1 MNFSRLESFSW
12 LRKKK
17 KKIENL
23 VVVSGHVRFHEIFNL
38 KNKKNYETF
47 LFSFEERRKSFFSV
61 EEKSFFFNLKVSFW
75 NWNRMFIKFNFQ
87 RLESKSFIESTNVIV
102 LHDAVCYLKLRVD
115 WNSKNVLNSKQIL
128 LQWMKFHWKTTF
140 YELKQGNYIKLWQN
154 IKAES
159 KSIHKCRQQNQSRV
173 FAWRQRK
180 LKLQRVLLKG

>member
-102 LHDAVCYLKLRVD
+102 LHVC
-115 WNSKNVLNSKQIL
+115 
-128 LQWMKFHWKTTF
+128 
-140 YELKQGNYIKLWQN
+140 
-154 IKAES
+154 
-159 KSIHKCRQQNQSRV
+159 
-173 FAWRQRK
+173 
-180 LKLQRVLLKG
+180 